1 MSERAPV
8 SECAPSMAKSDK
20 PKTAPRWPKGPFP
33 EKYRWAAV
41 EARLAGAWE
50 PRAGAL
56 DALGLAPRAGWDD
69 PYVRLFEG
77 DDLAAAR
84 AALAEQDLFAFRWR
98 GSERAGTAG
107 ERAIGV
113 VPSRDPIV
121 AVIAVGV
128 AGPQHGI
135 GTAALVRFL
144 AVLRAFAAWE
154 IEELGEDALTMRI
167 VPASDDAGLRI
178 AERARQ
184 ICPPL
189 MAIEPQLLADRIA
202 REQRLEIAY

>member
-1 MSERAPV
+1 
-8 SECAPSMAKSDK
+8 MAKSDK

-33 EKYRWAAV
+33 EKYRWATV
-41 EARLAGAWE
+41 EARLIGAWDAR
-50 PRAGAL
+50 PGAL
-56 DALGLAPRAGWDD
+56 DALGLAPREGWDD
-69 PYVRLFEG
+69 PYVKLFEG
-77 DDLAAAR
+77 DDLPAAR
-84 AALAEQDLFAFRWR
+84 AALTEHEVFAFRWR

-113 VPSRDPIV
+113 VPARDPIV

-154 IEELGEDALTMRI
+154 IEELGEDALTMKL
-167 VPASDDAGLRI
+167 VPHSEDATLRI

-189 MAIEPQLLADRIA
+189 VAIEAPALAERIA
-202 REQRLEIAY
+202 REQRLSIEY